1 MFRYKQIHK
10 NEKRAPGCTLIAM
23 TVIAGAV
30 IPFRGEMTQP
40 DYRISD
46 TFPYEV
52 FGDYPII

>member
-1 MFRYKQIHK
+1 MHFNR
-10 NEKRAPGCTLIAM
+10 ND

-52 FGDYPII
+52 FGVYPIVYCSI